1 MRNQR
6 RKIRLADTAATVFAS
21 LFLGV
26 NLMVRD
32 ALPAAA
38 SVTSSAAS
46 QGDPA
51 LIITML
57 FMALGMCVVAY
68 GLYHERH
75 TVKQIARLRM
85 VQLRHRT
92 KLHLRATRRSL
103 SPEGI
108 RRAVRTQRA

>member
-6 RKIRLADTAATVFAS
+6 RKIRLADTVATVFAS

-32 ALPAAA
+32 AQPAAA
-38 SVTSSAAS
+38 SVSPSAAS
-46 QGDPA
+46 QSDPA
-51 LIITML
+51 LIITLL

-75 TVKQIARLRM
+75 TVKQLARLHM

-92 KLHLRATRRSL
+92 KLRM
-103 SPEGI
+103 
-108 RRAVRTQRA
+108 RAVRRGFSAPAMRRVVRAQRA